1 MVPRCLAK
9 ARSSVLGTTCIIFS
23 KHLETHAVGK
33 LWRNLSDLQGKRQ
46 GDRRC
51 SEAERDTEA
60 GTLSRTQGAGTG
72 VWNQEL

>member
-1 MVPRCLAK
+1 MVGQGPLFY
-9 ARSSVLGTTCIIFS
+9 LGDTVCHLPT
-23 KHLETHAVGK
+23 HLETHAVGK
-33 LWRNLSDLQGKRQ
+33 LLRDLSDLQGKRQ

-60 GTLSRTQGAGTG
+60 GTLSRTQGAGPG